1 MPEVVL
7 RIGSKWPRGRPAP
20 VQFNGLGVTG
30 WGSSC
35 ASGAVGLADWRK
47 GKLIRIQC
55 GDHADLA
62 VEAPVVEPD
71 AVLGDGDGNG
81 ELEVVDAEPGWS
93 RLRISSALKS
103 ELKVSASV
111 LS

>member
-7 RIGSKWPRGRPAP
+7 GFGAKWPRGRPAP
-20 VQFNGLGVTG
+20 VQCDGLGVTG

-47 GKLIRIQC
+47 RKLIRIQY

-62 VEAPVVEPD
+62 VEAPVVEPVD
-71 AVLGDGDGNG
+71 VLGDGNG
-81 ELEVVDAEPGWS
+81 ELEVVDAVPGS
-93 RLRISSALKS
+93 RLRISSALKT
-103 ELKVSASV
+103 ELKASASA